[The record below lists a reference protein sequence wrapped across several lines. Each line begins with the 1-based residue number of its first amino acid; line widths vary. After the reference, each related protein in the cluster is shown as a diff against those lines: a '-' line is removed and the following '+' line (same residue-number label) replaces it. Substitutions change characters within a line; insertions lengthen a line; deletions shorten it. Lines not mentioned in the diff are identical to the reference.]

1 MPVLYI
7 LQKAAAH
14 RRRHRV
20 SNPLRDVAAVT
31 LERHADHLAVL
42 HDRAAAVSRIDLRA
56 DLNRKV
62 RVDRRMRVKLEVD
75 ARDDAG
81 GNRHALT
88 ADWITVGRDRRFKF
102 RNSAEFQRS
111 HVLEKIRRR
120 YGDERQIA
128 IVRHVLHRRPVF
140 VRIAIALHREVA
152 AIADHVRIGHDPRSI
167 NDKSRAHTA
176 LNRAGIPRRFV
187 IRLGFRDRNPHET
200 ILNFAGRWW
209 WYSPPA
215 Y

>member
-1 MPVLYI
+1 
-7 LQKAAAH
+7 
-14 RRRHRV
+14 
-20 SNPLRDVAAVT
+20 
-31 LERHADHLAVL
+31 
-42 HDRAAAVSRIDLRA
+42 
-56 DLNRKV
+56 
-62 RVDRRMRVKLEVD
+62 MRVKLEVD

-128 IVRHVLHRRPVF
+128 IVRHELHRRPVF

-152 AIADHVRIGHDPRSI
+152 AVADHMRIGHDAVAF
-167 NDKSRAHTA
+167 DHESRANA
-176 LNRAGIPRRFV
+176 SLNSTRIPRRSI
-187 IRLGFRDRNPHET
+187 IRLNFRRRDPDQTLLDFAIRTHRDGKRLDR
-200 ILNFAGRWW
+200 IRGRLLWGGR
-209 WYSPPA
+209 
-215 Y
+215 